1 MVYCALQKD
10 IPYPLIP
17 PFLHWRFE
25 MTTFAENFEKI
36 TELQKQGLEPVRN
49 FAEFAVDAIEKV
61 ARKNYAF
68 YGDVLEYYV
77 AQAKL
82 PVDVSEPKEL
92 FEAQV
97 SSTRAF
103 AELVTDRVNEY
114 VELGKSFNETSSSL
128 FEKDVVEPAKKA
140 AKAATQKAA

>member
-1 MVYCALQKD
+1 
-10 IPYPLIP
+10 
-17 PFLHWRFE
+17 

-49 FAEFAVDAIEKV
+49 FAEFAADAFEKI

-68 YGDVLEYYV
+68 YGDVLEFYV

-82 PVDVSEPKEL
+82 PVDVAEPKEL
-92 FEAQV
+92 FERQV
-97 SSTRAF
+97 ASTREF
-103 AELVTDRVNEY
+103 AETVTGRVNEY
-114 VELGKSFNETSSSL
+114 VELARSLNETSTSL
-128 FEKDVVEPAKKA
+128 FEQDVVEPAKKA